1 MKWRVE
7 CSRRHARL
15 QTGYPQQGILTAGN
29 PQCILAKLGK
39 KSGGTEMHS
48 EARQHRTHARRS

>member
-15 QTGYPQQGILTAGN
+15 QTGYPQQCILTAGH
-29 PQCILAKLGK
+29 PQRILAKLGE

-48 EARQHRTHARRS
+48 KARQHRTHARRA